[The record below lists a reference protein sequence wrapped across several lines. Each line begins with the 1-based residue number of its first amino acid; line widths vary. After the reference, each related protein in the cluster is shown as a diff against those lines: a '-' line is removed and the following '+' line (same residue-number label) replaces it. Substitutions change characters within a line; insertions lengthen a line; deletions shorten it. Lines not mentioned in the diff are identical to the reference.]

1 MGDGIGFDPCWR
13 FPILN
18 SWGKNVIIFNGLSVH
33 IDNKKY
39 ILVLGKGPKQGL
51 DDTTIIA
58 EIEYS
63 INLSRSHK
71 KICLSLHYNGSNS
84 FLFVNP
90 PKYINSKQN
99 TLK

>member
-71 KICLSLHYNGSNS
+71 K
-84 FLFVNP
+84 FVWAFIIMEATVFYLLIP
-90 PKYINSKQN
+90 QN
-99 TLK
+99 I